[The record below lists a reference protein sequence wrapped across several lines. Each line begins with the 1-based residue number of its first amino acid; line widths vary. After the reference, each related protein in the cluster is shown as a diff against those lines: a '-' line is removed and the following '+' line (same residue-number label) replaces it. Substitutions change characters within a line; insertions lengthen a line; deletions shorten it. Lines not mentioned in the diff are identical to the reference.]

1 MPLKYATIGIIYNYM
16 LPVQDMT
23 NENIMVPK
31 HLSSTPVFNVLIV
44 YFRFICS
51 NNPATPAYGVYISQ
65 LIRYS
70 RACGSFHDF
79 LDSGLLLTRQ
89 LLNQGFLLD
98 KLKLSLRKFYGR
110 HHNCWPL
117 WNICVA
123 NDHGYVPLVVNTSRS
138 FLHSWL
144 VTRFVTRLTRLL
156 PFRSTWVHPRFL

>member
-1 MPLKYATIGIIYNYM
+1 MPLKYATIGIVYNYM

-31 HLSSTPVFNVLIV
+31 HLSSTPAFNVLIV

-51 NNPATPAYGVYISQ
+51 NNPAIPAYGVYISQ

-79 LDSGLLLTRQ
+79 LDRGLLLTRQ

-98 KLKLSLRKFYGR
+98 KLKSSLRKFYGR
-110 HHNCWPL
+110 HHELLTVMEYLCCKWPR
-117 WNICVA
+117 ICFTCRKHFPVFF
-123 NDHGYVPLVVNTSRS
+123 S
-138 FLHSWL
+138 FMTCHQICN
-144 VTRFVTRLTRLL
+144 
-156 PFRSTWVHPRFL
+156 